1 MFLTLS
7 TETLKGYGLNRIFQF
22 AKEAGFDGID
32 LAMDTSEY
40 DTLNADYI
48 KQLIEATGL
57 PIVSIQ
63 TPKKT
68 SKTKIQQAV
77 KMAQVL
83 GTKIIVIQPPK
94 LFDVKMTKWLTTEI
108 PKIRQKES
116 ISIAMENASSK
127 TMLGFIPEHGMNTV
141 ADLKKFKH
149 VALDTSRVAEKQQ
162 DLIKIYTSLKKY
174 LVLVHL
180 SNFYKGKPYAPPE
193 TGTLPLES
201 FLSKLKQDDF
211 KGSISVKVKPKHY
224 HTGNDEKMLKDIK
237 ETLEFC
243 KKYLD

>member
-68 SKTKIQQAV
+68 SQIGDYT
-77 KMAQVL
+77 
-83 GTKIIVIQPPK
+83 
-94 LFDVKMTKWLTTEI
+94 
-108 PKIRQKES
+108 
-116 ISIAMENASSK
+116 
-127 TMLGFIPEHGMNTV
+127 
-141 ADLKKFKH
+141 
-149 VALDTSRVAEKQQ
+149 RV
-162 DLIKIYTSLKKY
+162 
-174 LVLVHL
+174 
-180 SNFYKGKPYAPPE
+180 
-193 TGTLPLES
+193 
-201 FLSKLKQDDF
+201 
-211 KGSISVKVKPKHY
+211 
-224 HTGNDEKMLKDIK
+224 
-237 ETLEFC
+237 
-243 KKYLD
+243 